1 MKSLVNSTL
10 LTNAFDE
17 FCEVGVRK
25 GECEFQKNA
34 ESCFRMGTGLKRRLT
49 AGVANLSVK
58 SNVRGQKI
66 EVGVDRS
73 FPKKEKRVFFVCLVF
88 FLRGSFN
95 LYGYPQWTIEKRQK
109 KG

>member
-1 MKSLVNSTL
+1 
-10 LTNAFDE
+10 
-17 FCEVGVRK
+17 
-25 GECEFQKNA
+25 
-34 ESCFRMGTGLKRRLT
+34 MGTGLKRRLT

-66 EVGVDRS
+66 EVRVDRS

-95 LYGYPQWTIEKRQK
+95 LYG
-109 KG
+109 